1 MTTETEQPSNR
12 NGRENVSP
20 GSPQPLNDLFASIA
34 KAQARISAVTKEG
47 KNPHFRS
54 SYVTLDSILNGP
66 VKVFNEHG
74 IAVVQMPSILDGKIN
89 IRTVLAHASGANI
102 QSDLSLPCELGNP
115 HKVGSTITYLRRFSL
130 SSILG
135 IAGESDDDGNAAA
148 GVTAN
153 AVPTTNRKPVATAR
167 KVPGNAPK
175 FQLDL

>member
-1 MTTETEQPSNR
+1 MTTETDQHSNR
-12 NGRENVSP
+12 S
-20 GSPQPLNDLFASIA
+20 GSETVCPDSTQSLNALFASIA
-34 KAQARISAVTKEG
+34 KAQAKISAVTKEG

-74 IAVVQMPSILDGKIN
+74 IAVVQMPSMVNERVN
-89 IRTVLAHASGANI
+89 IRTVLAHSSGASI
-102 QSDLSLPCELGNP
+102 QSDLSLPCELSNP

-148 GVTAN
+148 GVAQNPVATR
-153 AVPTTNRKPVATAR
+153 RKPVTTAR
-167 KVPGNAPK
+167 KVPGNKPK

>member
-1 MTTETEQPSNR
+1 MTTETEHISKT
-12 NGRENVSP
+12 NGSESAAPDTGQSLNV
-20 GSPQPLNDLFASIA
+20 LFASIA
-34 KAQARISAVTKEG
+34 KAQAKISAVTKEG

-66 VKVFNEHG
+66 VKVFNECG
-74 IAVVQMPSILDGKIN
+74 IAVVQMPSMVDDRVN
-89 IRTVLAHASGANI
+89 IRTVLAHSSGASI
-102 QSDLSLPCELGNP
+102 QSDLSLPCEIGNP

-148 GVTAN
+148 GVAQKPVATR
-153 AVPTTNRKPVATAR
+153 RKPVTTAR
-167 KVPGNAPK
+167 KVPGNKPK